1 MRWLFLLL
9 AVNAAAVE
17 PGYLDPA
24 TCRSCHRKIFDAY
37 QQTAMG
43 KTFTKAETVPPL
55 SGFFHAPSQL
65 QYSILKRDGSYFLRR
80 SSPPF
85 EKRLDYAIGSG
96 NHSTTFV
103 HRAENGKLKELPV
116 SWYSEN
122 GGFWNMSPGY
132 DRPDHSDFRREV
144 ADSCLF
150 CHNGYPS
157 KANGGIARGLDCQRC
172 HGPGE
177 LHAAGKGPI
186 VNPAKLSPQR
196 GLEVCLQCHLESAS
210 RTLPDAIRRLGRTP
224 FSYRPGEP
232 LGGFM
237 LYFEFANSPAEDR
250 ITVNGSGYGLLKSKC
265 FSLSSGRLTC
275 TTCHNPHRQLT
286 SLEAEQHYTQVCRG
300 CHAAAHQASTRDC
313 ASCHMRKRRTED
325 AVHVVL
331 TDHRIRRTPLPGD
344 PLAPLPERHERLSGK
359 IALLYPPEL
368 PASPET
374 DLYLAMAQRDPVA
387 LRKAIANTKPAEV
400 DPYLVLA
407 EVLQKAGRAQDAIQA
422 FRQIIQKF
430 PNDPRGYI
438 AASQLL
444 MDRGEVDLAV
454 QLMQPALAR
463 MPNDPALLNSLAVL
477 YSSKQRFEDALP
489 LLSKAV
495 QAEPEDPLSWL
506 NLGVCLEATGDRNGA
521 AAAYQQT
528 LALDP
533 GSPRARIFLQ
543 RLAEH

>member
-1 MRWLFLLL
+1 
-9 AVNAAAVE
+9 
-17 PGYLDPA
+17 
-24 TCRSCHRKIFDAY
+24 
-37 QQTAMG
+37 MG
-43 KTFTKAETVPPL
+43 KTFAKAETVPPL
-55 SGFFHAPSQL
+55 SVFVHEPSQL
-65 QYSILKRDGSYFLRR
+65 QYSIFKRDGAYVLRR
-80 SSPPF
+80 TSPPF
-85 EKRLDYAIGSG
+85 EKRIDYAIGSG

-103 HRAENGKLKELPV
+103 HRGENGKLRELPV
-116 SWYSEN
+116 SWYAEN

-157 KANGGIARGLDCQRC
+157 KANGGMAEGLDCQRC

-210 RTLPDAIRRLGRTP
+210 RTLPDSIRRLGRTP

-232 LGGFM
+232 LGSFM
-237 LYFEFANSPAEDR
+237 LYFQFANSPTEDR

-265 FSLSSGRLTC
+265 FSESYGRLTC

-286 SLEAEQHYTQVCRG
+286 SSEAKQHYDRVCRG
-300 CHAAAHQASTRDC
+300 CHAAAHQPSTSNC
-313 ASCHMRKRRTED
+313 ADCHMQKRRTED

-331 TDHRIRRTPLPGD
+331 TDHRIRRKPLAGD
-344 PLAPLPERHERLSGK
+344 LLAPLPERHERLSGK

-374 DLYLAMAQRDPVA
+374 ELYLAMAQRNPA
-387 LRKAIANTKPAEV
+387 SLRRAIAIAKPSEV
-400 DPYLVLA
+400 EPYFVLA
-407 EVLQKAGRAQDAIQA
+407 EALQTAGRAQDAIRA
-422 FRQIIQKF
+422 FRHIIQKF
-430 PNDPRGYI
+430 PDDPRGYI
-438 AASQLL
+438 AVSRPL
-444 MDRGEVDLAV
+444 MERGEADLAIEM
-454 QLMQPALAR
+454 MQPALAR
-463 MPNDPALLNSLAVL
+463 MPDDAALLNSLAVL
-477 YSSKQRFEDALP
+477 YSSKQRFDDALR
-489 LLSKAV
+489 LLSRAV

-506 NLGVCLEATGDRNGA
+506 NLGVCLEAKGDRSGA
-521 AAAYQQT
+521 AAAYRQT

-533 GSPRARIFLQ
+533 GSSQAKTYLK
-543 RLAEH
+543 RLSQH